1 MKWPI
6 SLMLIRHD
14 TSAYNVL
21 KDKKSTDS
29 IYEEFLREYEKDHTS
44 EETKK
49 FASEVEKKF
58 SLGICDADTPLV
70 DEEGLKAF
78 QTGVKLRAEGTPV
91 PEIIFVSP
99 YKRTR
104 MTFEHLKRG
113 WPELENVKV
122 YEDERIREQE
132 HGIATLYNDYRVYHV
147 FHPEQKRLRELEG
160 PYWYRFLQG
169 ENIPDVRTRNRSWL
183 TTLTRDFAG
192 KRILAITHHLNILAT
207 IANLDR
213 LNSDEF
219 IKLDNED
226 KPINCGVTLYKGY
239 PELGQDGKIKLE
251 YYNKRYY

>member
-1 MKWPI
+1 M

-21 KDKKSTDS
+21 KSKKIDDPL
-29 IYEEFLREYEKDHTS
+29 YKEFLEEYEKDYIS
-44 EETKK
+44 ENSKK
-49 FASEVEKKF
+49 LASELEKKF
-58 SLGICDADTPLV
+58 SLGVSDANTPLA
-70 DEEGLKAF
+70 DEEGQKAYE
-78 QTGVKLRAEGTPV
+78 TGARLRAEGTPV

-104 MTFEHLKRG
+104 LTFEHLKRG
-113 WPELENVKV
+113 WPELENAKV
-122 YEDERIREQE
+122 IEDERIREQE
-132 HGIATLYNDYRVYHV
+132 HGVSTLYNDSKIYNV

-160 PYWYRFLQG
+160 SYWYRFLQG
-169 ENIPDVRTRNRSWL
+169 ENIPDVRARNRSWL
-183 TTLTRDFAG
+183 TTLTRDFSG
-192 KRILAITHHLNILAT
+192 KRILVITHHLNILAT

-239 PELGQDGKIKLE
+239 PNLGQDGKIKLE
-251 YYNKRYY
+251 FYNRCYYK